1 MNRVQVFLFGGA
13 VLALS
18 TVAVVSSPIAVNADP
33 ERAGKGAFGQRARM
47 HPMLGHEAPWI
58 SIALK
63 HKSELNLSPEQVS
76 NLETIRTNYQSQ
88 TAPIQDKLRAGES
101 EIATLMQ
108 ESPANLI
115 AVKSKI
121 EETEKLRSELRY
133 LRLEALEN
141 GKSVLT
147 AQQKDQLKNLLA
159 SGHRGFR
166 KPQPGQPS

>member
-1 MNRVQVFLFGGA
+1 MNRVRAFLFGGA

-18 TVAVVSSPIAVNADP
+18 SVAIVSSPIAASADA
-33 ERAGKGAFGQRARM
+33 EGAGKGAFGQRSRM
-47 HPMLGHEAPWI
+47 HSMFGHEAPLI

-63 HKSELNLSPEQVS
+63 HKSELNLTADQVA
-76 NLETIRTNYQSQ
+76 NLETIRANYQSQ

-166 KPQPGQPS
+166 RPQPGQAS

>member
-1 MNRVQVFLFGGA
+1 MNRVRAFLLSGA
-13 VLALS
+13 VAGLSAVALIF
-18 TVAVVSSPIAVNADP
+18 SPIATRADT
-33 ERAGKGAFGQRARM
+33 ERAGKEGFGQRSRM
-47 HPMLGHEAPWI
+47 HAMLGHQAPLI

-63 HKSELNLSPEQVS
+63 HKSELNLSADQVS
-76 NLETIRTNYQSQ
+76 NLEKIRTNYQSQ
-88 TAPIQDKLRAGES
+88 TAPIHDKLRAGES

-141 GKSVLT
+141 GKSILT
-147 AQQKDQLKNLLA
+147 TEQKDQLKNLLA

-166 KPQPGQPS
+166 KAQPGQAS